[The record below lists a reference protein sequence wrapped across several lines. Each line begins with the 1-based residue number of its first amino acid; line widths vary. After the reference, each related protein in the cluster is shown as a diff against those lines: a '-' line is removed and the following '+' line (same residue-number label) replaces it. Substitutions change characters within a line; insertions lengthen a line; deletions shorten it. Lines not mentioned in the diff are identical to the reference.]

1 MQTTAAWIAELCCKA
16 KKYSKAYEGELYE
29 FFEELLDSP
38 ANKELYMSSRSLY
51 TQGHTRICVEREL
64 TLQSNNV
71 FDQLSNVGAHA

>member
-16 KKYSKAYEGELYE
+16 KKYSKTYEGELYE

-51 TQGHTRICVEREL
+51 TQGEREL